1 MAPTANNK
9 KGRMQTN
16 QGRTKPTFGS
26 TLHVQDVLK
35 GVFRRGRE
43 HDRVGGLRL
52 TEETS
57 V

>member
-43 HDRVGGLRL
+43 HDRAGGLRL